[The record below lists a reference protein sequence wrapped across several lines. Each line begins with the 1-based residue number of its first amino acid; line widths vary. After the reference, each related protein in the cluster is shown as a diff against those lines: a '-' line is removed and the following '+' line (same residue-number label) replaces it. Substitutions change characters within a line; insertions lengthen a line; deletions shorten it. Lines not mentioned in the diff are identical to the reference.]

1 MSQNLLK
8 LMFFIYC
15 KTGIIEISICIITG
29 DKLTLA
35 VKSYVLAI
43 TLAPTLHYS
52 LETLTRLENNAGYS
66 ISKIGLSIKQINTLF
81 CFKRMYMYLCLHV
94 TRNCNSLSKVKVP
107 YVSMSVILNESYN
120 ENIHNTCSLL
130 VLIRSEFQCYTIT
143 TML

>member
-15 KTGIIEISICIITG
+15 KTGIIEISICTITG

-43 TLAPTLHYS
+43 TLAPTLHNS

-66 ISKIGLSIKQINTLF
+66 ISKIGLSIKEINTVLLQ
-81 CFKRMYMYLCLHV
+81 KNVHV
-94 TRNCNSLSKVKVP
+94 FVFACHKKL
-107 YVSMSVILNESYN
+107 
-120 ENIHNTCSLL
+120 
-130 VLIRSEFQCYTIT
+130 
-143 TML
+143 